1 RDNLTGL
8 LTGRTQADG
17 TSRLRLLEF
26 PISQELRGPRQ
37 VETLVEQDPVISQ
50 QFSLWRT
57 GGSSVWTGH
66 LHVIPV
72 GERVLYMEPIFLAAD
87 ANAIPELR
95 RFVVSDGERVSM
107 EETLAGAVADLAGE
121 ALRELVSPDV
131 EAGMEGA
138 GLSGASEALRILDQA
153 EERLR
158 AGDYAGFGDA
168 LDELR
173 RALESLSRGGRDS
186 G

>member
-1 RDNLTGL
+1 MD
-8 LTGRTQADG
+8 
-17 TSRLRLLEF
+17 F

-37 VETLVEQDPVISQ
+37 VETLVEQDPIISQ

-66 LHVIPV
+66 LHVIPL

-87 ANAIPELR
+87 ENAIPELR
-95 RFVVSDGERVSM
+95 RFVVSDGERVAM
-107 EETLAGAVADLAGE
+107 EETLSGAVRALAGQQI
-121 ALRELVSPDV
+121 RELVAADVGATEAESPTPQ
-131 EAGMEGA
+131 GA
-138 GLSGASEALRILDQA
+138 GEALRILDRA

-158 AGDYAGFGDA
+158 EGDFAGFGAA

-173 RALESLSRGGRDS
+173 RALENLSREGRVS